1 MLARP
6 SLSGSHR
13 LITFFV
19 WALVALCAVF
29 WGLRLGASR
38 AVTGGPAPSVRLP
51 EPADP
56 QALARLLGATG
67 AAVDD
72 GARPASGARLVLMGV
87 VAGPSGAGAALISVD
102 GAPAR
107 PYRVGRA
114 VPGALFLQSLQP
126 RVARLGPT
134 PDGPTTLTL
143 ELPALAPLL
152 FPDKP

>member
-6 SLSGSHR
+6 SLSGSRR

-29 WGLRLGASR
+29 WGMRLGTPR
-38 AVTGGPAPSVRLP
+38 AVTGGAAPAVRLP
-51 EPADP
+51 EPVDP

-67 AAVDD
+67 TAAD
-72 GARPASGARLVLMGV
+72 AQPAAGARLVLVGV

-102 GAPAR
+102 GAAAR
-107 PYRVGRA
+107 PYRVGRE
-114 VPGALFLQSLQP
+114 VPGALYLQSLQP
-126 RVARLGPT
+126 RLARLGPQ

-143 ELPALAPLL
+143 ELPALAPLVL
-152 FPDKP
+152 QDKP

>member
-6 SLSGSHR
+6 SLSGSRR

-29 WGLRLGASR
+29 WGLRLGTPR
-38 AVTGGPAPSVRLP
+38 AVTGGAAPAVRLP
-51 EPADP
+51 EPVDP

-67 AAVDD
+67 SAADTD
-72 GARPASGARLVLMGV
+72 APSAAGARLALVGV
-87 VAGPSGAGAALISVD
+87 VAGRSGAGAALISVD

-107 PYRVGRA
+107 PYRVGRE

-126 RVARLGPT
+126 RLARLGLQ

-143 ELPALAPLL
+143 ELPALAPLVL
-152 FPDKP
+152 QDKP

>member
-1 MLARP
+1 MLART
-6 SLSGSHR
+6 SLSASRGV
-13 LITFFV
+13 TFLL
-19 WALVALCAVF
+19 WALVALCGVF
-29 WGLRLGASR
+29 WALRLGAPR
-38 AVTGGPAPSVRLP
+38 AVTGGPAPVVRLP
-51 EPADP
+51 EPVDP
-56 QALARLLGATG
+56 QASARLLGATG
-67 AAVDD
+67 AAADTD
-72 GARPASGARLVLMGV
+72 ARPAAGSRLALMGV

-126 RVARLGPT
+126 RLARLGPK

-152 FPDKP
+152 LPDTP

>member
-6 SLSGSHR
+6 SLSGSRR

-29 WGLRLGASR
+29 WGLRLGTPR
-38 AVTGGPAPSVRLP
+38 AVTGGAAPAVRLP
-51 EPADP
+51 EPVDP

-67 AAVDD
+67 TAAD
-72 GARPASGARLVLMGV
+72 APSAAGARLMLVGV

-102 GAPAR
+102 GAAAR
-107 PYRVGRA
+107 PYRVGRE

-126 RVARLGPT
+126 RLARLGPQ

-143 ELPALAPLL
+143 ELPALAPLVL
-152 FPDKP
+152 QDKP

>member
-6 SLSGSHR
+6 SLSGSRR

-29 WGLRLGASR
+29 WGLRLGTPR
-38 AVTGGPAPSVRLP
+38 AVTGGTAPAVRLP
-51 EPADP
+51 EPVDP

-67 AAVDD
+67 TAAD
-72 GARPASGARLVLMGV
+72 APSAAGARLVLVGV

-107 PYRVGRA
+107 PYRVGRE
-114 VPGALFLQSLQP
+114 VPGSLFLQSLQP
-126 RVARLGPT
+126 RLARLGPE
-134 PDGPTTLTL
+134 PDGPTTVTL
-143 ELPALAPLL
+143 ELPALAPLVL
-152 FPDKP
+152 QDKP

>member
-1 MLARP
+1 MLVRP
-6 SLSGSHR
+6 FLSGSR
-13 LITFFV
+13 LVTFFV
-19 WALVALCAVF
+19 WALVALCGVF
-29 WGLRLGASR
+29 WGLRLAAPR
-38 AVTGGPAPSVRLP
+38 AVTDGPAPVVRLP
-51 EPADP
+51 ELADP

-67 AAVDD
+67 AAADND
-72 GARPASGARLVLMGV
+72 ARPASGARLVLMGV

-152 FPDKP
+152 LPDKP

>member
-1 MLARP
+1 MLVRP
-6 SLSGSHR
+6 FLSGSR
-13 LITFFV
+13 LVTFFV
-19 WALVALCAVF
+19 WALVALCGVF
-29 WGLRLGASR
+29 WGLRLAAPR
-38 AVTGGPAPSVRLP
+38 AVTDGPAPVVRLP
-51 EPADP
+51 ELADP

-67 AAVDD
+67 AAADND
-72 GARPASGARLVLMGV
+72 ARPV
-87 VAGPSGAGAALISVD
+87 VAGPSVAGAALISVD

-152 FPDKP
+152 LPDKP

>member
-6 SLSGSHR
+6 SLSGSRR

-29 WGLRLGASR
+29 WGLRLGTPR
-38 AVTGGPAPSVRLP
+38 AVTGGAAPAVRLS
-51 EPADP
+51 EPVDP

-67 AAVDD
+67 TVADAQPAA
-72 GARPASGARLVLMGV
+72 GARLVLAGV

-107 PYRVGRA
+107 PYRVGRE

-126 RVARLGPT
+126 RLARLGPQ

-143 ELPALAPLL
+143 ELPALAPLVL
-152 FPDKP
+152 QDKP